1 MVSGWMLYF
10 PTNLQCTQLC
20 QTCALNHKPIK
31 ISTLN
36 CILCDKKD
44 SLQNT
49 PDFNSQALTFRR
61 VWPCN
66 CVCVRYASVFSVG
79 IGIILVI
86 HKAWKLH

>member
-1 MVSGWMLYF
+1 MVSNWMLYF

-36 CILCDKKD
+36 CILCDEKD
-44 SLQNT
+44 SLQKT
-49 PDFNSQALTFRR
+49 PELRG

-66 CVCVRYASVFSVG
+66 CVCVRYASMFSVG

>member
-1 MVSGWMLYF
+1 MVSSWMLYF

-36 CILCDKKD
+36 CILCDEKD

-49 PDFNSQALTFRR
+49 PDFNSQALTFRG
-61 VWPCN
+61 VWPCT
-66 CVCVRYASVFSVG
+66 VFVLG
-79 IGIILVI
+79 MLACLVMEL
-86 HKAWKLH
+86 ALF

>member
-1 MVSGWMLYF
+1 MVNSWMLYF
-10 PTNLQCTQLC
+10 PSNLQCTQLW

-36 CILCDKKD
+36 CILCDEKD

-49 PDFNSQALTFRR
+49 PDFNSQDLTFRG

-66 CVCVRYASVFSVG
+66 CICVRYASVFSVG

-86 HKAWKLH
+86 HKAWKIH